1 MDSKGCSKD
10 ELMVDGWFEF
20 NRHSFRRRTTTNRLM
35 RQQSTVNAGQQG
47 LQGAYLDVPWFLQM
61 EMFRSREMRRKLK
74 ETDV

>member
-1 MDSKGCSKD
+1 MQ
-10 ELMVDGWFEF
+10 
-20 NRHSFRRRTTTNRLM
+20 
-35 RQQSTVNAGQQG
+35 QQSTVHGGQG